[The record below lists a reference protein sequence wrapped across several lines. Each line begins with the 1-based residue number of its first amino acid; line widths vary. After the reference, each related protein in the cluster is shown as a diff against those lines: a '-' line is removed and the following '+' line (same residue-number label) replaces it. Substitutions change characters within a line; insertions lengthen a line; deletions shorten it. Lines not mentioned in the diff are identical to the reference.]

1 MADRQGYAMEILAL
15 EAKTDADLE
24 AYTLNRRKF
33 EEGLL
38 SMIDLQISANTYY
51 ASRVSL
57 LQKQMLYILKTKLVD
72 YYKGEPLWMSR

>member
-1 MADRQGYAMEILAL
+1 
-15 EAKTDADLE
+15 
-24 AYTLNRRKF
+24 
-33 EEGLL
+33 
-38 SMIDLQISANTYY
+38 MIDLQISANTYY